1 MTGNTCQHSATS
13 VHLYV
18 TYSNANVFV
27 AVPDEVLFYADSLYG
42 HVGLIDVSSSAT
54 YRTDLHLIAYS
65 SRPVGVA
72 YNPMTQV
79 CLYIAVII
87 MTIFIFMQSS
97 PQETALC
104 IELCPS
110 VCLFRP
116 SLHYFRKKSY
126 KVGMC
131 GIDFVIS
138 LRFRLGFLKLG
149 FGSEWFWF

>member
-79 CLYIAVII
+79 CLHIAVII

-97 PQETALC
+97 PRRPHYALN
-104 IELCPS
+104 S
-110 VCLFRP
+110 VRPFVCFVHLFII
-116 SLHYFRKKSY
+116 SEKSRI
-126 KVGMC
+126 K
-131 GIDFVIS
+131 
-138 LRFRLGFLKLG
+138 
-149 FGSEWFWF
+149 